1 MSEQA
6 ELLNNIREKITAI
19 NIELIEGLPDISES
33 TATCPVGSVLLS
45 CMCHV
50 GLNGAKGCAKWFAIG
65 MTCYAMGDTSTP
77 IIA

>member
-1 MSEQA
+1 MTDLA
-6 ELLNNIREKITAI
+6 ALLDSVREKVTAI
-19 NIELIEGLPDISES
+19 NIELIEGLADISES
-33 TATCPVGSVLLS
+33 TATCPIGSVLLS

-65 MTCYAMGDTSTP
+65 MTCYAMGDTNTP